1 MTTIKRHWLLILLTV
16 ALISALALVCY
27 RCSHHAAG
35 GSLVPA
41 NSASPASGTSTTLTS
56 LLTDPTTLG
65 AIITAVASALG
76 LLWKAL
82 QKRDVQGVVAAVS
95 QGVTSIENLKDTLR
109 AGGSMTPSAETL
121 GDDLVVFT
129 LGTSGLRTL
138 GGIALHQATFELAM
152 RVTATKLLAKYSI
165 TVKP

>member
-1 MTTIKRHWLLILLTV
+1 MLATIKRHSLLILLTV

-35 GSLVPA
+35 GSLIPA
-41 NSASPASGTSTTLTS
+41 NSASPASDTSTTLAS

-76 LLWKAL
+76 LIWKAL
-82 QKRDVQGVVAAVS
+82 QKRDVQGVVAAVG

-109 AGGSMTPSAETL
+109 AGGSMSPSAETL
-121 GDDLVVFT
+121 GDVLHDLYGGLAKDSAEIQLVHRVV
-129 LGTSGLRTL
+129 
-138 GGIALHQATFELAM
+138 AE
-152 RVTATKLLAKYSI
+152 KLLAKYTI
-165 TVKP
+165 TVRP

>member
-1 MTTIKRHWLLILLTV
+1 MTTIKRHWLLILMTV

-41 NSASPASGTSTTLTS
+41 NSASPATDSSTTIAS

-65 AIITAVASALG
+65 ALVTAIVSALG
-76 LLWKAL
+76 LIWKAL
-82 QKRDVQGVVAAVS
+82 QKRDVQGVVAAVG

-109 AGGSMTPSAETL
+109 AGGSMSPSAETL
-121 GDDLVVFT
+121 GDELASMVRLDGVQGPV
-129 LGTSGLRTL
+129 
-138 GGIALHQATFELAM
+138 FELCM
-152 RVTATKLLAKYSI
+152 RVAAEKLLKKYTI
-165 TVKP
+165 TLKP